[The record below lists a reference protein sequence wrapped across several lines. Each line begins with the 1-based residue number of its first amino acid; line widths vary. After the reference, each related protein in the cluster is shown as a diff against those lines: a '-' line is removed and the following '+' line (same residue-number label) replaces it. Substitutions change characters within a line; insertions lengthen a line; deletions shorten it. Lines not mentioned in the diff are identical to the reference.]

1 MVGINYQILTF
12 YFLKLIRI
20 VDRHEYLDK
29 CELYIR
35 VPIKNNS
42 SEFIITS
49 LFQFYRIE
57 TSL

>member
-29 CELYIR
+29 CELYFR

-49 LFQFYRIE
+49 LFQFCHIE